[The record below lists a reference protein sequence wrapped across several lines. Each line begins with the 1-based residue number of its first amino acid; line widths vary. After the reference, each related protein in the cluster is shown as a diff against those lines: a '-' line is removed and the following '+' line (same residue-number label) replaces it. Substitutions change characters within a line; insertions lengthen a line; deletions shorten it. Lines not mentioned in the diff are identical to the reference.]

1 MIVWFPSTSG
11 WKEMNDIGYECCY
24 CLLYF
29 AKFKKKLKTIFI
41 WFCFVFHGCA
51 YFWSVLSRQ
60 SDAKK
65 KKKRMKIPKGLLELE
80 VQTIPMSK
88 KKDEENLQTMIHK
101 TLRQKN

>member
-1 MIVWFPSTSG
+1 MSAVIVYYILQ
-11 WKEMNDIGYECCY
+11 N
-24 CLLYF
+24 L
-29 AKFKKKLKTIFI
+29 KKKLKTIFI

-65 KKKRMKIPKGLLELE
+65 PKKNVWRYQKGLLELE

-88 KKDEENLQTMIHK
+88 KKDENPKQWFIKHYAKK
-101 TLRQKN
+101 TKDWETRTTI